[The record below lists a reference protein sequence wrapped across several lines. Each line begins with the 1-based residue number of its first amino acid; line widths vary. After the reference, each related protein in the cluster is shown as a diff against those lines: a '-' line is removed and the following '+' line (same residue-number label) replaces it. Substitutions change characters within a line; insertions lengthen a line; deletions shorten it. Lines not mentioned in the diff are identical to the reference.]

1 MEHTYL
7 RYECADAFALTTSSA
22 SSRAPQSNSIIAFLG
37 DGSPKDPLITTA
49 GSQCLGFSLKQNRLL
64 LKIGHREHLSGGVG
78 TGRAL
83 NSDEV
88 VCLAISNDKVATG
101 WLDGAVRVFD
111 VNSKDVANEA
121 GLVHSLIHEEEDDE
135 FVMREPLLLQGH
147 ANTPVRSIC
156 FDEGGTRLAS
166 GGSDGS
172 VVLWDIVAETGLFRL
187 LGHRGGITD
196 IMFVRLGVFDG
207 LISTSLDGLVKVWD
221 LDGQCCTQTIA
232 NHRGEVW
239 GAACAHVG
247 LLEDDNVEDRVRL
260 VTGSTDGQ
268 VRVWALQQPKR
279 NVSTEISNDEQ
290 GDTTSNMPFVNDD
303 DVCHYMG
310 SLIPPPNVS
319 SSTEKVQSI
328 HCHPNGNF
336 VGILHSGSKS
346 VDVYLIRSAQESLRK
361 KQRRLRRRREKKG
374 KVDAEQPAGSKKRGI
389 LDDPE
394 SSGDEQERPEADDGV
409 TLDPESLK
417 ASDEFEYY
425 GTARAS
431 HKVRGFTFVPY
442 KERGGGIHIICALST
457 NALETLALVR
467 KKNT

>member
-22 SSRAPQSNSIIAFLG
+22 SSRAPQSNSILSFLG
-37 DGSPKDPLITTA
+37 DSPKDPLFTTA
-49 GSQCLGFSLKQNRLL
+49 GSQCLGFSLKQNRLC
-64 LKIGHREHLSGGVG
+64 LKLGHRERLSGGVG

-88 VCLAISNDKVATG
+88 VCLAISGDRVATG

-111 VNSKDVANEA
+111 VSSKDVANEA
-121 GLVHSLIHEEEDDE
+121 GLVHSLIHEDEDE

-147 ANTPVRSIC
+147 ASTPVRSIC
-156 FDEGGTRLAS
+156 FDQGGTRLAS

-196 IMFVRLGVFDG
+196 IMFARLENFDG
-207 LISTSLDGLVKVWD
+207 LVTSSLDGLVKIWD

-239 GAACAHVG
+239 GAACARVG
-247 LLEDDNVEDRVRL
+247 MNDEEEDRVRL

-268 VRVWALQQPKR
+268 VRVWSAEQPRR
-279 NVSTEISNDEQ
+279 NATTEHDQKESTNDIPI
-290 GDTTSNMPFVNDD
+290 TSEDD
-303 DVCHYMG
+303 DVVCRYMG
-310 SLIPPPNVS
+310 SLIPPPNIS
-319 SSTEKVQSI
+319 TSTEKVQTI
-328 HCHPNGNF
+328 HFHPNGRY
-336 VGILHSGSKS
+336 VGILHSGSKN
-346 VDVYLIRSAQESLRK
+346 VDVYFIRSSQESIRK

-374 KVDAEQPAGSKKRGI
+374 KVDEHQSKVGKKRGI

-394 SSGDEQERPEADDGV
+394 PTEEEEGEASIENDNTD
-409 TLDPESLK
+409 DPESLK

-431 HKVRGFTFVPY
+431 HKVRGFAFVPY
-442 KERGGGIHIICALST
+442 KERGGGVRIVCALST
-457 NALETLALVR
+457 NALETVSLVK
-467 KKNT
+467 KKNK

>member
-22 SSRAPQSNSIIAFLG
+22 SSRAPQSNSILAFLG
-37 DGSPKDPLITTA
+37 DSPKDPLITTA
-49 GSQCLGFSLKQNRLL
+49 ASQCLGFSLKQNRLC
-64 LKIGHREHLSGGVG
+64 LKLGHREHLTGGVG

-88 VCLAISNDKVATG
+88 VCLTISGHKVATG

-111 VNSKDVANEA
+111 VNGTDVANEV
-121 GLVHSLIHEEEDDE
+121 GLVHSLIHEEEEDD

-147 ANTPVRSIC
+147 ASTPVRSIC
-156 FDEGGTRLAS
+156 FDKGGTRLAS

-172 VVLWDIVAETGLFRL
+172 VVLWDVVAETGLFRL

-196 IMFVRLGVFDG
+196 IMFVQFDNFDG
-207 LISTSLDGLVKVWD
+207 LITTCLDGLVKVWD
-221 LDGQCCTQTIA
+221 LNGQCCTQTIA

-239 GAACAHVG
+239 GAACARVG
-247 LLEDDNVEDRVRL
+247 MNDDEGEERVRL

-268 VRVWALQQPKR
+268 VRVWRVQQPKR
-279 NVSTEISNDEQ
+279 NAVAETDNEKEEAMLD
-290 GDTTSNMPFVNDD
+290 MPTASDD

-319 SSTEKVQSI
+319 TSTEKVQTI
-328 HCHPNGNF
+328 HYHPNGRYLG
-336 VGILHSGSKS
+336 VLHSGSKN
-346 VDVYLIRSAQESLRK
+346 VEIYLIRSAQESLRK

-374 KVDAEQPAGSKKRGI
+374 KVDEHQPEVGKKRGL

-394 SSGDEQERPEADDGV
+394 SSEEEKEGLVNDDDTV
-409 TLDPESLK
+409 LDPETLK

-431 HKVRGFTFVPY
+431 HKIRGFTFVPY
-442 KERGGGIHIICALST
+442 KERGGGVRIVCALST
-457 NALETLALVR
+457 NALETVSLVK
-467 KKNT
+467 KKNK